1 MSTHLDS
8 SLAKKPRSKL
18 KENGS
23 FEPEPLDVYRQQ
35 ASFNLTE
42 MRHFVDGGEDITEF
56 KDRLWKI
63 MEKDPIFSHEKEKG
77 LSMDGKRRLA
87 QRRCRRV
94 LELDF
99 LNDDEF
105 ADNPYKNQ
113 ALTDVLGSYDWGVS
127 AKHSLN
133 SSVCE
138 GNKCE
143 CMLTRFGWT
152 SIKCFMILLENTKL

>member
-8 SLAKKPRSKL
+8 SSAKNQVSKL
-18 KENGS
+18 KDNGS
-23 FEPEPLDVYRQQ
+23 FEPGPLDFYRQQ

-63 MEKDPIFSHEKEKG
+63 MEKDPIFSHEREKA
-77 LSMDGKRRLA
+77 LTLDGKRRLA
-87 QRRCRRV
+87 QRRCKRV

-99 LNDDEF
+99 LNDEEF

-127 AKHSLN
+127 AKNSLN
-133 SSVCE
+133 SSVCKRKSLAYKFV
-138 GNKCE
+138 NVS
-143 CMLTRFGWT
+143 LN
-152 SIKCFMILLENTKL
+152 I